1 MAKDDV
7 MEDLFSIPL
16 ASGVIIVVLA
26 FLSEYVDS
34 AIGMGYGTIM
44 SPVLLMIG
52 YEPLQVVPSI
62 LLSELVTGLLGGFTH
77 HSMGNVN
84 FKPRTMNLM
93 RIARGLRNKG
103 IPHGFQYGVPL
114 HLRIVLL
121 LGACSLFG
129 TGLAVFLATSLPKQ
143 MVKIYIG
150 VMILVIGIVVL
161 ATMHLNLMFSWRRIT
176 FLGLISSFNKGISGG
191 GYGPVVTGGQLL
203 AGVDPRNTM
212 GITSL
217 SEALTC
223 IGGVALYLIN
233 GGVDWVIAPYLI
245 TGAVLSV
252 PLAAITVKATQTR
265 TLRMIVGVVTVVL
278 GIYTLVELFM

>member
-1 MAKDDV
+1 
-7 MEDLFSIPL
+7 MEGLFSIPL
-16 ASGVIIVVLA
+16 ASGGIIVVLA
-26 FLSEYVDS
+26 FLSEFVDS

-44 SPVLLMIG
+44 SPVLLMMG

-62 LLSELVTGLLGGFTH
+62 LLSELVTGFLGGFTH

-84 FKPRTMNLM
+84 FKPRTMNLV
-93 RIARGLRNKG
+93 RIFHGLRNMGVFRGFQHG
-103 IPHGFQYGVPL
+103 IPI
-114 HLRIVLL
+114 HLKIVLL

-143 MVKIYIG
+143 MVKVYIG
-150 VMILVIGIVVL
+150 VMILVIGIVIV
-161 ATMHLNLMFSWRRIT
+161 ATLHLNLTFSWKRIT
-176 FLGLISSFNKGISGG
+176 FLGIVSSFNKGVSGG

-223 IGGVALYLIN
+223 IGGVALYFMN
-233 GGVDWVIAPYLI
+233 GGADWVIAPYLI
-245 TGAVLSV
+245 TGAVLAV
-252 PLAAITVKATQTR
+252 PLAVITVKSAQTR
-265 TLRMIVGVVTVVL
+265 TLRMVVGVLTVVL
-278 GIYTLVELFM
+278 GIYTLIQIFC